1 MAWRLR
7 TLLTPS
13 LARDFEASWQLL
25 ERALLV
31 PAPGRWCYAAP
42 DSLHCCLPHLF
53 PAQASPSEKGPS
65 PTTLSAV
72 RPSSF
77 PTTVN
82 GLHVKCFDFRFGVCW
97 LLLYVGRVPS
107 VLFSA
112 VRTLRSTCSE
122 YLLEEVSERAGPCL
136 PQLLSAQSLR
146 LCTFIFAGAQS
157 TYNEHPIREDR
168 GHSPVPPR
176 CGRPCSSSYEGC
188 PAECGKETPSTCQA
202 LENGNICHLVVC
214 Q

>member
-1 MAWRLR
+1 M
-7 TLLTPS
+7 PYS
-13 LARDFEASWQLL
+13 
-25 ERALLV
+25 
-31 PAPGRWCYAAP
+31 
-42 DSLHCCLPHLF
+42 CLPQGAGATPPQTVCTAVSLICLF

-65 PTTLSAV
+65 PTTLSTV

-77 PTTVN
+77 PATVN

-112 VRTLRSTCSE
+112 VRTLSSMCSK
-122 YLLEEVSERAGPCL
+122 YLLEKVSERAGPCL
-136 PQLLSAQSLR
+136 LQLPSAQSLR
-146 LCTFIFAGAQS
+146 LFIFTGAQS
-157 TYNEHPIREDR
+157 TYNKYPTREDR
-168 GHSPVPPR
+168 EHLPVAPR

-188 PAECGKETPSTCQA
+188 PAECGKETPSICQA
-202 LENGNICHLVVC
+202 LENVNICHLVVC